1 MKIVQIINKKYVD
14 IKNKRELEKYFKK
27 YGNLSNTELNLF
39 PPTKEIKLKEP
50 VYIVEMTAKEIQL
63 VSFYLEFE
71 NRKPIMNVELK
82 TTINKEN
89 KK

>member
-27 YGNLSNTELNLF
+27 HGNLSNTELNLF
-39 PPTKEIKLKEP
+39 PPVKEIKLKEP
-50 VYIVEMTAKEIQL
+50 VYIVEMTAKEIKL
-63 VSFYLEFE
+63 VSFYLELE

-82 TTINKEN
+82 TTI
-89 KK
+89 KKGE